1 MGGFWATSSL
11 AVGPTSI
18 SRSRR
23 RRPRIVPRLSPS
35 TGSRARRRG
44 SRRRDHRRR
53 AKELGAATMIGVYRP
68 VAHRLALATLAATAV
83 LIVLG
88 GLVTNTGAALAV
100 PDWPST
106 FGHNMFLFPWS
117 RMVGGVFY
125 EHSHRLAGALVGLLT
140 VTLAAALWRE
150 GGRLRLLG
158 LVAVAVVLTQGVL
171 GGLRVVLLQDTLAI
185 IHGSLAPAFFALLA
199 ALSMLTS
206 PRGRVAAAS
215 LDPALKGLAVVTA
228 ALVYVQIVFGA
239 LLAHA
244 GPLDLH
250 LAGAVLV
257 FAFVPIVTGGMRRTM
272 DAVAAPVATLLVVLL
287 GVQVVVGVGLLLARF
302 SSVPITGGQVTA
314 VLLPV
319 VHRLVGSL

>member
-1 MGGFWATSSL
+1 
-11 AVGPTSI
+11 
-18 SRSRR
+18 
-23 RRPRIVPRLSPS
+23 
-35 TGSRARRRG
+35 
-44 SRRRDHRRR
+44 
-53 AKELGAATMIGVYRP
+53 MIGVYRP

-140 VTLAAALWRE
+140 VALAAALWRE

-206 PRGRVAAAS
+206 PRGQVAAIS
-215 LDPALKGLAVVTA
+215 LDPALKGLTVVTA

-239 LLAHA
+239 LVAHA

-257 FAFVPIVTGGMRRTM
+257 FAFVPIVTVRLRRTT
-272 DAVAAPVATLLVVLL
+272 DAVAAPVATLLLVLL
-287 GVQVVVGVGLLLARF
+287 GVQLVLGVGLLLARF
-302 SSVPITGGQVTA
+302 SSVPIFGGQVTA

-319 VHRLVGSL
+319 VHRLAGSLVLAAAVVLAVRASTAGTHALLAQAEPGGGTGGARVCRQ

>member
-1 MGGFWATSSL
+1 
-11 AVGPTSI
+11 
-18 SRSRR
+18 
-23 RRPRIVPRLSPS
+23 
-35 TGSRARRRG
+35 
-44 SRRRDHRRR
+44 
-53 AKELGAATMIGVYRP
+53 MIGVYRP

-140 VTLAAALWRE
+140 VALAAALWRE

-158 LVAVAVVLTQGVL
+158 LVAVAVVMAQGVL

-206 PRGRVAAAS
+206 PRGQVAAIS
-215 LDPALKGLAVVTA
+215 LDPALKGLTVVTA

-239 LLAHA
+239 LVAHA

-257 FAFVPIVTGGMRRTM
+257 FAFVPIVTVRMRRTT
-272 DAVAAPVATLLVVLL
+272 DAVAAPIATLLLVLL
-287 GVQVVVGVGLLLARF
+287 GVQLVLGVGLLLARF
-302 SSVPITGGQVTA
+302 SSVPVFAGQVAA

-319 VHRLVGSL
+319 VHRLAGSLVLAAAVVLAVRASMKVEAARRVRPSGALTAPLHPRSR

>member
-1 MGGFWATSSL
+1 
-11 AVGPTSI
+11 
-18 SRSRR
+18 
-23 RRPRIVPRLSPS
+23 
-35 TGSRARRRG
+35 
-44 SRRRDHRRR
+44 
-53 AKELGAATMIGVYRP
+53 MIGVYRP

-140 VTLAAALWRE
+140 VALAAASWRE

-158 LVAVAVVLTQGVL
+158 LVAVAVVMAQGVL

-185 IHGSLAPAFFALLA
+185 IHGSLAPVFFALLA

-206 PRGRVAAAS
+206 PRGQVAAIS
-215 LDPALKGLAVVTA
+215 LDPALKGLTVVTA

-239 LLAHA
+239 LVAHA

-257 FAFVPIVTGGMRRTM
+257 FAFVPIVTVRLRRTT
-272 DAVAAPVATLLVVLL
+272 DAVAAPVATLLLVLL
-287 GVQVVVGVGLLLARF
+287 VVQLVLGVGLLLARF
-302 SSVPITGGQVTA
+302 SSVPVFAGQVAA

-319 VHRLVGSL
+319 VHRLAGSLVLAAAVVLAVRASMKVEAARRVRPSGALTAPLHPRSR